1 MSTPIYIKGA
11 RLIDPSNHTDFV
23 GNMLGVEGKI
33 AAVDFLDSSGVNTNP
48 WPDARE
54 VDGEGLVLAP
64 GFIDLHTHLREP
76 GQEDKETIATGVEAG
91 ARGGFTTLCCMPNTV
106 PTIDSATVVKFI
118 DQQAKAVS
126 SVRVLVFGA
135 VTLGREGKQLT
146 DMEELAQAGVVGFT
160 DDGSP
165 VATGFLMQNAL
176 LYAGQLGLPV
186 MDHCEDYSISKGR
199 GMNEGWGSAR
209 LGLPGYPSAARR
221 L

>member
-1 MSTPIYIKGA
+1 M
-11 RLIDPSNHTDFV
+11 
-23 GNMLGVEGKI
+23 
-33 AAVDFLDSSGVNTNP
+33 
-48 WPDARE
+48 
-54 VDGEGLVLAP
+54 LVLSPSGKPKNAASLP
-64 GFIDLHTHLREP
+64 RFGRQCLPAHTTFLWKVEWWSSRRRASLVLPIAVLRRRPRPPRRPAASPLPAEV
-76 GQEDKETIATGVEAG
+76 AALGVEAG